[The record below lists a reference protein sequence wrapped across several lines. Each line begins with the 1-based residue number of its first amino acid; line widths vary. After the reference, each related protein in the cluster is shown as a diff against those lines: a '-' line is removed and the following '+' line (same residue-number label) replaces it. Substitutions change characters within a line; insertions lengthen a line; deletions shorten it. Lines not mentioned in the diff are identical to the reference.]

1 MSRPPVKKRSGKKLD
16 EAALIRRLA
25 GALPLSSA
33 AGTARVAAW
42 LAEIKASAAG
52 KALAA
57 LTAGHPVLGDLLAS
71 IAETAPYLWDLIRAD
86 PEIGRAHV

>member
-33 AGTARVAAW
+33 T
-42 LAEIKASAAG
+42 
-52 KALAA
+52 AA
-57 LTAGHPVLGDLLAS
+57 LRSSLTRFAAS
-71 IAETAPYLWDLIRAD
+71 GLFAM
-86 PEIGRAHV
+86 